1 MTLGP
6 MDPHDIRTQFP
17 AVLHRMEEALTTAE
31 SSIEILEIR
40 DEAIRAEGLAAL
52 LSLRPLA
59 RRCSILVA
67 RAERALALLHPSMSK
82 QEAMA
87 HANRVRLGQAQP
99 IAAGVDPR
107 LLEKMRRAHRDLTDT
122 QFEAVV
128 RAEGDQPITRQ
139 QLINLGAR
147 NRREAGEHERARD
160 PRSPTEGNG
169 DAAGQDHHSPAQTTG
184 PNVGLLDAVRARAAG
199 IGLDPI
205 VDGENL
211 AFSFSQD
218 HQTIGDVVAAV
229 TRGEGPVALCLVP
242 ASAWDQALREAPP
255 AFCLLQSGDPQP
267 QGLFLVATAGSAGVD
282 GDVVQAFAQ
291 AFLSLGAV
299 YRRHVPPAPPPG
311 QVALMP
317 PQDGH

>member
-107 LLEKMRRAHRDLTDT
+107 LLDKMRRAHLHLTDDE
-122 QFEAVV
+122 FEAVV
-128 RAEGDQPITRQ
+128 SARGDQPITRQ
-139 QLINLGAR
+139 QLINLGGR
-147 NRREAGEHERARD
+147 NRRAASEYDRAPD

-169 DAAGQDHHSPAQTTG
+169 DAAGQEHHPPGQTPG
-184 PNVGLLDAVRARAAG
+184 VDAGILDAVRAMAAD

-205 VDGENL
+205 VDGDRR
-211 AFSFSQD
+211 AFSRD
-218 HQTIGDVVAAV
+218 HEPIGDVVAAV
-229 TRGEGPVALCLVP
+229 TRGEGTVALCLVLP
-242 ASAWDQALREAPP
+242 SIWGQALREEP
-255 AFCLLQSGDPQP
+255 AVFCLLQSSDPQP
-267 QGLFLVATAGSAGVD
+267 RGLFLLTTAGSAGVD
-282 GDVVQAFAQ
+282 RDMAQ
-291 AFLSLGAV
+291 AFVNACLGLGTV
-299 YRRHVPPAPPPG
+299 YRRHDPPAPPSG
-311 QVALMP
+311 RVALPP
-317 PQDGH
+317 PQDSH